1 VGRIRQKLEARAA
14 FAHGKERYEARDL
27 TGARP
32 HLEQAVRLDPEHD
45 EARALLA
52 WLEYLTGRPEAAI
65 VTFKTAL
72 RRQPTWEGLYN
83 GLGWSRLR
91 LDRPHLARDA
101 FRAALDANPEYTDAL
116 AGWGLALFELEDY
129 GAALPA
135 LSRAASTLEGVLGRE
150 TSEVVEL
157 REAIAW
163 SLYRTGRYGEAAV
176 EFERMVR
183 TRPGVP
189 GLQAALGWSYL
200 KVGQR
205 GAAQAAFQRALE
217 LAPGS
222 PDVMRGLALAS
233 R

>member
-1 VGRIRQKLEARAA
+1 VERIRQKLQARAA
-14 FAHGKERYEARDL
+14 FTHGKGRYEARDL
-27 TGARP
+27 AGARP

-52 WLEYLTGRPEAAI
+52 WLEYFTGRPEAAI

-72 RRQPTWEGLYN
+72 RRQPTWEGLYS

-116 AGWGLALFELEDY
+116 AGWGLALFELGDY
-129 GAALPA
+129 VAALPA
-135 LSRAASTLEGVLGRE
+135 LSQAASTLEGVLGRE
-150 TSEVVEL
+150 APEIVEL
-157 REAIAW
+157 REAMAW
-163 SLYRTGRYGEAAV
+163 SLYRTGRYAEAAV
-176 EFERMVR
+176 ELEGMVQA
-183 TRPGVP
+183 RPAAP
-189 GLQAALGWSYL
+189 SLQAALGWSYL
-200 KVGQR
+200 KAGRR

-222 PDVMRGLALAS
+222 PDLARGLALAS
-233 R
+233 Q